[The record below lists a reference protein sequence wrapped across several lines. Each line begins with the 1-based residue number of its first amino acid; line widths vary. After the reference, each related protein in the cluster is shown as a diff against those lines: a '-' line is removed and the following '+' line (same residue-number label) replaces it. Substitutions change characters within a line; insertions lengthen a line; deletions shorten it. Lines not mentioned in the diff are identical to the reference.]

1 MDILEMLTGQLNN
14 KNVMDELSKATG
26 AEKSKIEEAVK
37 LCVPTLIEAMNKN
50 ANTAHGAQSLSKALD
65 EHKNANVEDVLG
77 FLKNVDTKD
86 GSKMLDHIFGSNNQK
101 VQNNIST
108 QTGLKTNQVSGVL
121 SMLAPLLLGVLGK
134 QKLNKNAGANDLSSM
149 LGGLLGKSTSGGLMK
164 TVTNMLDSD
173 GDGNLMDDLGKLAGG
188 LFKK

>member
-14 KNVMDELSKATG
+14 KSVMDELSRSTG
-26 AEKSKIEEAVK
+26 ADKGKIEEAVK
-37 LCVPTLIEAMNKN
+37 LCVPTLMEAMTKN
-50 ANTAHGAQSLSKALD
+50 ANTPQGAASLSKALD

-86 GSKMLDHIFGSNNQK
+86 GSKILGHIFGSNNQN

-108 QTGLKTNQVSGVL
+108 QTGLKTNQVSGIL
-121 SMLAPLLLGVLGK
+121 SMLAPLLLGMLGR
-134 QKLNKNAGANDLSSM
+134 QKSNKNVGSNDLSSM
-149 LGGLLGKSTSGGLMK
+149 LGGILGGSASGGLMK

-173 GDGNLMDDLGKLAGG
+173 GDGNIMDDLGKLAGG